1 MRTEKAQT
9 IALLEAKGVEKY
21 EIVLLALYPE
31 RWEEMASLPFK
42 YIVTARNKATKVSG
56 SCTDRN
62 ELRVDSNPI
71 IPPDISLLKI
81 VDVFGFEDLSHNS
94 LDREEQVVTA
104 AYNNR
109 PYSSVRDK
117 DTDVLFI
124 YEHPLGIFA
133 SPEELTILHQSEN
146 VNAQQEEK
154 RNRLFVRNIYDRNP
168 SRLPEPPRALN
179 KGNLRITVLPNK
191 LPFIIPHTRGN
202 VNFVKK
208 NSDFVYSSLLAGL
221 EASTNPHF
229 CRMLAESNQVGRP
242 SNTNSSTF
250 SSAESRLP
258 GGWAVSLSR

>member
-1 MRTEKAQT
+1 MMMTRSVSLQWTSEAFEVTLEQGQVKHVRDT
-9 IALLEAKGVEKY
+9 LVRLLY
-21 EIVLLALYPE
+21 Q
-31 RWEEMASLPFK
+31 LPFK
-42 YIVTARNKATKVSG
+42 YIVTARNKATKISG

-94 LDREEQVVTA
+94 LDREEQV
-104 AYNNR
+104 
-109 PYSSVRDK
+109 
-117 DTDVLFI
+117 
-124 YEHPLGIFA
+124 HPLGIFA

-179 KGNLRITVLPNK
+179 KGNLRFTVLPNK

-208 NSDFVYSSLLAGL
+208 NSDFVYSSLLVGL
-221 EASTNPHF
+221 EA
-229 CRMLAESNQVGRP
+229 
-242 SNTNSSTF
+242 
-250 SSAESRLP
+250 SAESRLP

>member
-1 MRTEKAQT
+1 
-9 IALLEAKGVEKY
+9 
-21 EIVLLALYPE
+21 
-31 RWEEMASLPFK
+31 
-42 YIVTARNKATKVSG
+42 

-94 LDREEQVVTA
+94 LDREEQ
-104 AYNNR
+104 
-109 PYSSVRDK
+109 
-117 DTDVLFI
+117 
-124 YEHPLGIFA
+124 HPLGIFA

-154 RNRLFVRNIYDRNP
+154 RNRLF
-168 SRLPEPPRALN
+168 
-179 KGNLRITVLPNK
+179 GNLRFTALPNK
-191 LPFIIPHTRGN
+191 LHPHTRGN

-208 NSDFVYSSLLAGL
+208 NSDFVYSSLLVGF
-221 EASTNPHF
+221 ETSTNPHF

-242 SNTNSSTF
+242 LNTNSSTF